1 MSREQRGPN
10 EKLGTVLALAGIS
23 NAGLARR
30 VNDLGAQRGLT
41 LRYDKTSVA
50 RWVSK
55 GMVPQGAAPHLI
67 AAAIGAKLGRPVP
80 LHEIGLADAD
90 PAPEVGLAFPRDVA
104 EAVRSATE
112 LYRLDLAGRR
122 AGSGGIWQSLAGSFS
137 VSAYATPASRW
148 LISPADPS
156 VERDAN
162 AARTAVLGPQGTTEG
177 ARTGAGAHGAPG
189 RAAGSSDVETTTESS
204 TTAPAASSTEP
215 SPTPD
220 TADGAAHGTPDA
232 GGYSRVPAGPA
243 ETPGSRRQS
252 GPPAAA
258 GARPAAGAQAADPP
272 GPGTPAPGSPRT
284 ASIPTQPGPQN
295 TSASGTAA
303 SASARAVRSD
313 RAAKAAPAP
322 SAPPRR
328 GGGGASTGTGT
339 GTLAPPVTSDIS
351 PLRVGHSDVAKLR
364 EAAQDARRW
373 DSKYGGGDWRS
384 SMVPECLRVDAAPL
398 LLGSYSDEVG
408 RALFGAAAELTR
420 LAGWMAFDTGQQEA
434 AQRYYIQAL
443 RLARAAADVPLGGY
457 VLASMSLQATY
468 RGFADEGVDLA
479 QAAVERNRG
488 LATARTMSFFRLVEA
503 RAHAKANDA
512 PAAGAALKAAEGWL
526 ERSRD
531 GDADP
536 SWLGFYSYDRFAA
549 DAAECH
555 LDLKAPRQVR
565 RFTEQALSR
574 PTEEFVRSHGLRLVV
589 SAVAE
594 LESGNLDAACA
605 AGTRAVEVAGR
616 ISSARTT
623 EYVRDLLH
631 RLEPYG
637 HEPRV
642 AELRERARP
651 LLVAP
656 A

>member
-1 MSREQRGPN
+1 MSRELREPN
-10 EKLGTVLALAGIS
+10 EKLGAVLALAGIS

-90 PAPEVGLAFPRDVA
+90 PAPEVGLAFPRDVGA
-104 EAVRSATE
+104 AVRSATD

-122 AGSGGIWQSLAGSFS
+122 GGGGIWQSLAGSFS
-137 VSAYATPASRW
+137 VAAYATPASRW
-148 LISPADPS
+148 LISPADGS
-156 VERDAN
+156 V
-162 AARTAVLGPQGTTEG
+162 ARE
-177 ARTGAGAHGAPG
+177 
-189 RAAGSSDVETTTESS
+189 
-204 TTAPAASSTEP
+204 
-215 SPTPD
+215 
-220 TADGAAHGTPDA
+220 
-232 GGYSRVPAGPA
+232 PAGPGPGRGPA
-243 ETPGSRRQS
+243 HVPAPRPLTDRPRTDRTATDRPATDRPTVDRPAHETAGQ
-252 GPPAAA
+252 GPPAPPRGLTAGPATGSAGGLTVTAAA
-258 GARPAAGAQAADPP
+258 GVGAATGPAAGP
-272 GPGTPAPGSPRT
+272 GPL
-284 ASIPTQPGPQN
+284 Q
-295 TSASGTAA
+295 
-303 SASARAVRSD
+303 
-313 RAAKAAPAP
+313 
-322 SAPPRR
+322 APPS
-328 GGGGASTGTGT
+328 GAAAGPSGSE
-339 GTLAPPVTSDIS
+339 APRDHGQ
-351 PLRVGHSDVAKLR
+351 RVGHNDVAKLR
-364 EAAQDARRW
+364 EAAEDARRW

-398 LLGSYSDEVG
+398 LLGCYTDEVG
-408 RALFGAAAELTR
+408 RALFGATAELTR

-468 RGFADEGVDLA
+468 RDFPDEGVDLA

-503 RAHAKANDA
+503 RAHAKAGD
-512 PAAGAALKAAEGWL
+512 PVAAGAALRASEGWL
-526 ERSRD
+526 ERARE
-531 GDADP
+531 GDPDP

-549 DAAECH
+549 DAAECYR
-555 LDLKAPRQVR
+555 DLKLPRQMR

-574 PTEEFVRSHGLRLVV
+574 PTEEYVRSHGLRLVV

-637 HEPRV
+637 DEPRV
-642 AELRERARP
+642 VELRERARP

>member
-90 PAPEVGLAFPRDVA
+90 PAPEVGLAFPRDVG
-104 EAVRSATE
+104 EAVKSATE

-122 AGSGGIWQSLAGSFS
+122 AGSGGIWQSLAGSFA

-148 LISPADPS
+148 LITPADSS
-156 VERDAN
+156 VERSLDAL
-162 AARTAVLGPQGTTEG
+162 TDD
-177 ARTGAGAHGAPG
+177 
-189 RAAGSSDVETTTESS
+189 S
-204 TTAPAASSTEP
+204 PA
-215 SPTPD
+215 
-220 TADGAAHGTPDA
+220 
-232 GGYSRVPAGPA
+232 
-243 ETPGSRRQS
+243 
-252 GPPAAA
+252 
-258 GARPAAGAQAADPP
+258 
-272 GPGTPAPGSPRT
+272 
-284 ASIPTQPGPQN
+284 
-295 TSASGTAA
+295 
-303 SASARAVRSD
+303 
-313 RAAKAAPAP
+313 
-322 SAPPRR
+322 
-328 GGGGASTGTGT
+328 
-339 GTLAPPVTSDIS
+339 
-351 PLRVGHSDVAKLR
+351 RVGHSDVAKLR
-364 EAAQDARRW
+364 EAAEDARRW

-398 LLGSYSDEVG
+398 LLASYSDEVG
-408 RALFGAAAELTR
+408 RALFGATAELTR

-479 QAAVERNRG
+479 QAALERNRG

-512 PAAGAALKAAEGWL
+512 AAAGGALKAAEGWL
-526 ERSRD
+526 ERSRE
-531 GDADP
+531 GDPDP

-549 DAAECH
+549 DAAECYR
-555 LDLKAPRQVR
+555 DLKAPRQVR

-637 HEPRV
+637 DEPRV
-642 AELRERARP
+642 VELRERARP
-651 LLVAP
+651 LLMAP

>member
-67 AAAIGAKLGRPVP
+67 AAAIGQKLGRPVP

-90 PAPEVGLAFPRDVA
+90 PAPEVGLAFPRDVG
-104 EAVRSATE
+104 EAVKAATD

-122 AGSGGIWQSLAGSFS
+122 AGGGGIWQSLAGSFA

-148 LISPADPS
+148 LITPADSS
-156 VERDAN
+156 VERS
-162 AARTAVLGPQGTTEG
+162 VPPEEGPEG
-177 ARTGAGAHGAPG
+177 H
-189 RAAGSSDVETTTESS
+189 
-204 TTAPAASSTEP
+204 
-215 SPTPD
+215 
-220 TADGAAHGTPDA
+220 DGPEGVGHA
-232 GGYSRVPAGPA
+232 
-243 ETPGSRRQS
+243 
-252 GPPAAA
+252 
-258 GARPAAGAQAADPP
+258 
-272 GPGTPAPGSPRT
+272 
-284 ASIPTQPGPQN
+284 
-295 TSASGTAA
+295 
-303 SASARAVRSD
+303 
-313 RAAKAAPAP
+313 
-322 SAPPRR
+322 
-328 GGGGASTGTGT
+328 
-339 GTLAPPVTSDIS
+339 
-351 PLRVGHSDVAKLR
+351 RVGHSDVAKLR
-364 EAAQDARRW
+364 EAAEDARRW

-408 RALFGAAAELTR
+408 RALFGATAELTR

-479 QAAVERNRG
+479 QAALERNRG

-503 RAHAKANDA
+503 RAHAKAGDA
-512 PAAGAALKAAEGWL
+512 VAAGAALKAAEGWL
-526 ERSRD
+526 ERSRE

-536 SWLGFYSYDRFAA
+536 TWLGFYSYDRFCA
-549 DAAECH
+549 DAAECYR
-555 LDLKAPRQVR
+555 DLKAPRQVR

-574 PTEEFVRSHGLRLVV
+574 PTEEYVRSHGLRLVV

-637 HEPRV
+637 DEPRV
-642 AELRERARP
+642 VELRERARP
-651 LLVAP
+651 LLMAP

>member
-1 MSREQRGPN
+1 MSRELREPN
-10 EKLGTVLALAGIS
+10 EKLGAVLALAGIS

-90 PAPEVGLAFPRDVA
+90 PAPEVGLAFPRDVGA
-104 EAVRSATE
+104 AVRSATD

-122 AGSGGIWQSLAGSFS
+122 GGGGIWQSLAGSFS
-137 VSAYATPASRW
+137 VAAYATPASRW
-148 LISPADPS
+148 LISPADSS
-156 VERDAN
+156 V
-162 AARTAVLGPQGTTEG
+162 AREP
-177 ARTGAGAHGAPG
+177 
-189 RAAGSSDVETTTESS
+189 AGSRAPHVTTGT
-204 TTAPAASSTEP
+204 
-215 SPTPD
+215 PTPD
-220 TADGAAHGTPDA
+220 APVTGGATTGGATTDHAAPGSAAPASPTADNATADDPTAGTSAAPDPAARHSMVQSPVSATPSAHDA
-232 GGYSRVPAGPA
+232 PAREATAAPGPRSSPDGRTTGPMTGLAGPMAGPA
-243 ETPGSRRQS
+243 S
-252 GPPAAA
+252 GPVTGPAT
-258 GARPAAGAQAADPP
+258 GPPSTVVPA
-272 GPGTPAPGSPRT
+272 
-284 ASIPTQPGPQN
+284 QPGPE
-295 TSASGTAA
+295 T
-303 SASARAVRSD
+303 
-313 RAAKAAPAP
+313 
-322 SAPPRR
+322 PRDH
-328 GGGGASTGTGT
+328 GQ
-339 GTLAPPVTSDIS
+339 
-351 PLRVGHSDVAKLR
+351 RVGHSDVSKLR
-364 EAAQDARRW
+364 EAAEDARRW

-398 LLGSYSDEVG
+398 LLGSYTDEVG
-408 RALFGAAAELTR
+408 RALFGATAELTR

-468 RGFADEGVDLA
+468 RDFPDEGVDLA

-503 RAHAKANDA
+503 RAHAKAGDST
-512 PAAGAALKAAEGWL
+512 AAGAALRAAEGWL
-526 ERSRD
+526 ERSRE
-531 GDADP
+531 GDPDP
-536 SWLGFYSYDRFAA
+536 TWLGFYSYDRFAA
-549 DAAECH
+549 DAAECYR
-555 LDLKAPRQVR
+555 DLKLPRQVR

-574 PTEEFVRSHGLRLVV
+574 PTEEYVRSHGLRLVV

-637 HEPRV
+637 DEPRV

>member
-67 AAAIGAKLGRPVP
+67 AAAIGQKLGRPVP

-90 PAPEVGLAFPRDVA
+90 PAPEVGLAFPRDVGA
-104 EAVRSATE
+104 AVKSATE

-122 AGSGGIWQSLAGSFS
+122 AGSGGIWQSLAGSFA

-148 LISPADPS
+148 LITPADSS
-156 VERDAN
+156 VARDVILDEP
-162 AARTAVLGPQGTTEG
+162 RELGGHSE
-177 ARTGAGAHGAPG
+177 
-189 RAAGSSDVETTTESS
+189 D
-204 TTAPAASSTEP
+204 
-215 SPTPD
+215 
-220 TADGAAHGTPDA
+220 
-232 GGYSRVPAGPA
+232 
-243 ETPGSRRQS
+243 S
-252 GPPAAA
+252 G
-258 GARPAAGAQAADPP
+258 
-272 GPGTPAPGSPRT
+272 
-284 ASIPTQPGPQN
+284 QPM
-295 TSASGTAA
+295 
-303 SASARAVRSD
+303 
-313 RAAKAAPAP
+313 K
-322 SAPPRR
+322 
-328 GGGGASTGTGT
+328 
-339 GTLAPPVTSDIS
+339 
-351 PLRVGHSDVAKLR
+351 VGHSDVVKLR
-364 EAAQDARRW
+364 EAAEDARRW

-384 SMVPECLRVDAAPL
+384 SMVPECLRVEAAPL

-408 RALFGAAAELTR
+408 RSLFGASAELTR

-468 RGFADEGVDLA
+468 RGFGDEGVDLA
-479 QAAVERNRG
+479 QAALERNRG

-503 RAHAKANDA
+503 RAHARANDA
-512 PAAGAALKAAEGWL
+512 QAAGAALRAAEGWL
-526 ERSRD
+526 ERARD
-531 GDADP
+531 GDNDP
-536 SWLGFYSYDRFAA
+536 SWLGFYGYDRFAA
-549 DAAECH
+549 DAAECYR
-555 LDLKAPRQVR
+555 DLKAPRQVR
-565 RFTEQALSR
+565 RFTEQALKR

-594 LESGNLDAACA
+594 LESGNLDAACEQ
-605 AGTRAVEVAGR
+605 GTRALEVAGR

-623 EYVRDLLH
+623 EYVKDLLH

-637 HEPRV
+637 DEPRV
-642 AELRERARP
+642 VELRERARP

>member
-67 AAAIGAKLGRPVP
+67 AAAIGQKLGRPVP

-90 PAPEVGLAFPRDVA
+90 PAPEVGLAFPRDVG
-104 EAVRSATE
+104 EAVRSATD

-122 AGSGGIWQSLAGSFS
+122 AGGGGIWQSLAGSFA

-148 LISPADPS
+148 LITPADPS
-156 VERDAN
+156 VEREAP
-162 AARTAVLGPQGTTEG
+162 RPP
-177 ARTGAGAHGAPG
+177 GAGI
-189 RAAGSSDVETTTESS
+189 T
-204 TTAPAASSTEP
+204 
-215 SPTPD
+215 
-220 TADGAAHGTPDA
+220 
-232 GGYSRVPAGPA
+232 GGG
-243 ETPGSRRQS
+243 
-252 GPPAAA
+252 
-258 GARPAAGAQAADPP
+258 
-272 GPGTPAPGSPRT
+272 
-284 ASIPTQPGPQN
+284 
-295 TSASGTAA
+295 
-303 SASARAVRSD
+303 
-313 RAAKAAPAP
+313 
-322 SAPPRR
+322 
-328 GGGGASTGTGT
+328 GGGGATGGAAT
-339 GTLAPPVTSDIS
+339 ASAAVEHV
-351 PLRVGHSDVAKLR
+351 RVGHSDVAKLR
-364 EAAQDARRW
+364 EAAEDARRW

-398 LLGSYSDEVG
+398 LLASYSDEVG
-408 RALFGAAAELTR
+408 RALFGATAELTR

-479 QAAVERNRG
+479 QAALERNRG

-503 RAHAKANDA
+503 RAHAKAGDGV
-512 PAAGAALKAAEGWL
+512 AAAAALKSAEGWL
-526 ERSRD
+526 ERSREGD
-531 GDADP
+531 GDP
-536 SWLGFYSYDRFAA
+536 TWLGFYSYDRFCA
-549 DAAECH
+549 DAAECYS
-555 LDLKAPRQVR
+555 DLKAPREVR

-637 HEPRV
+637 DEPRV
-642 AELRERARP
+642 MELRERARP

>member
-67 AAAIGAKLGRPVP
+67 AAAIGQKLGRPVP

-90 PAPEVGLAFPRDVA
+90 PAPEVGLAFPRDVGQ
-104 EAVRSATE
+104 AVRSATE

-122 AGSGGIWQSLAGSFS
+122 AGSGGIWQSLAGSFA

-148 LISPADPS
+148 LITPADSS
-156 VERDAN
+156 VAREAN
-162 AARTAVLGPQGTTEG
+162 AAEAS
-177 ARTGAGAHGAPG
+177 GAPL
-189 RAAGSSDVETTTESS
+189 
-204 TTAPAASSTEP
+204 
-215 SPTPD
+215 
-220 TADGAAHGTPDA
+220 
-232 GGYSRVPAGPA
+232 
-243 ETPGSRRQS
+243 
-252 GPPAAA
+252 
-258 GARPAAGAQAADPP
+258 
-272 GPGTPAPGSPRT
+272 
-284 ASIPTQPGPQN
+284 
-295 TSASGTAA
+295 
-303 SASARAVRSD
+303 
-313 RAAKAAPAP
+313 K
-322 SAPPRR
+322 
-328 GGGGASTGTGT
+328 
-339 GTLAPPVTSDIS
+339 
-351 PLRVGHSDVAKLR
+351 VGHSDVQKLR
-364 EAAQDARRW
+364 EAAEDARRW

-384 SMVPECLRVDAAPL
+384 SMVPECLRVEAAPL
-398 LLGSYSDEVG
+398 LLGAYSDEVG
-408 RALFGAAAELTR
+408 RALFGASAELTR

-468 RGFADEGVDLA
+468 RGFGDEGVDLA

-503 RAHAKANDA
+503 RAHARAGDA
-512 PAAGAALKAAEGWL
+512 QAAGAALKAAEGWL
-526 ERSRD
+526 ERARE
-531 GDADP
+531 GDNDP
-536 SWLGFYSYDRFAA
+536 SWLGFYGYDRFAA
-549 DAAECH
+549 DAAECYR
-555 LDLKAPRQVR
+555 DLKAPRQVR
-565 RFTEQALSR
+565 RFTEQALSK

-594 LESGNLDAACA
+594 LESGNLDAACEQ
-605 AGTRAVEVAGR
+605 GVRAVEVAGR

-623 EYVRDLLH
+623 EYVKDLLH

-637 HEPRV
+637 DEPRV
-642 AELRERARP
+642 VELRERARP
-651 LLVAP
+651 LLMAP

>member
-1 MSREQRGPN
+1 MSREPRGPN
-10 EKLGTVLALAGIS
+10 EKLGTVLVLAGIS

-67 AAAIGAKLGRPVP
+67 AAAIAGKLGRPVP

-90 PAPEVGLAFPRDVA
+90 PAPEVGLAFPRDVGQ
-104 EAVRSATE
+104 AVRSATE

-122 AGSGGIWQSLAGSFS
+122 GGGGIWQSLAGSFS

-148 LISPADPS
+148 LITPADSS
-156 VERDAN
+156 VAREAHQ
-162 AARTAVLGPQGTTEG
+162 AAKE
-177 ARTGAGAHGAPG
+177 
-189 RAAGSSDVETTTESS
+189 
-204 TTAPAASSTEP
+204 
-215 SPTPD
+215 
-220 TADGAAHGTPDA
+220 
-232 GGYSRVPAGPA
+232 A
-243 ETPGSRRQS
+243 ES
-252 GPPAAA
+252 GPC
-258 GARPAAGAQAADPP
+258 GDCGL
-272 GPGTPAPGSPRT
+272 
-284 ASIPTQPGPQN
+284 PQ
-295 TSASGTAA
+295 
-303 SASARAVRSD
+303 
-313 RAAKAAPAP
+313 
-322 SAPPRR
+322 
-328 GGGGASTGTGT
+328 
-339 GTLAPPVTSDIS
+339 
-351 PLRVGHSDVAKLR
+351 RVGHSDVSKLR
-364 EAAQDARRW
+364 EAAEDARRW

-398 LLGSYSDEVG
+398 LLGSYSDDVG
-408 RALFGAAAELTR
+408 RALFGATAELTR

-479 QAAVERNRG
+479 QAALERNRG

-503 RAHAKANDA
+503 RAQAKAGDA
-512 PAAGAALKAAEGWL
+512 PACGAALKAAEGWL
-526 ERSRD
+526 ERARA
-531 GDADP
+531 GDPDP
-536 SWLGFYSYDRFAA
+536 SWLDFYSQERFAA
-549 DAAECH
+549 DAAECYR
-555 LDLKAPRQVR
+555 DLRMPRQVQ
-565 RFTEQALSR
+565 RFTEQALAR

-637 HEPRV
+637 DEPRV
-642 AELRERARP
+642 VELRERARP
-651 LLVAP
+651 LLVSLG
-656 A
+656 

>member
-1 MSREQRGPN
+1 MSRELREPN
-10 EKLGTVLALAGIS
+10 EKLGAVLALAGIS

-90 PAPEVGLAFPRDVA
+90 PAPEVGLAFPRDVGA
-104 EAVRSATE
+104 AVRSATD

-122 AGSGGIWQSLAGSFS
+122 GGGGIWQSLAGSFS

-148 LISPADPS
+148 LISPADGS
-156 VERDAN
+156 V
-162 AARTAVLGPQGTTEG
+162 AREPGQGQG
-177 ARTGAGAHGAPG
+177 QGQQPHGQPKGQPPHGQPNGLSQRRGAPSH
-189 RAAGSSDVETTTESS
+189 A
-204 TTAPAASSTEP
+204 TAPSREP
-215 SPTPD
+215 VP
-220 TADGAAHGTPDA
+220 GAAPPEGLPA
-232 GGYSRVPAGPA
+232 PPGALVGGVPAQP
-243 ETPGSRRQS
+243 S
-252 GPPAAA
+252 GE
-258 GARPAAGAQAADPP
+258 
-272 GPGTPAPGSPRT
+272 TPAPPAPET
-284 ASIPTQPGPQN
+284 GPQ
-295 TSASGTAA
+295 
-303 SASARAVRSD
+303 
-313 RAAKAAPAP
+313 
-322 SAPPRR
+322 
-328 GGGGASTGTGT
+328 
-339 GTLAPPVTSDIS
+339 
-351 PLRVGHSDVAKLR
+351 RVGHSDVAKLR
-364 EAAQDARRW
+364 EAAEDARRW

-398 LLGSYSDEVG
+398 LLGSYTDEVG
-408 RALFGAAAELTR
+408 RALFGATAELTR

-468 RGFADEGVDLA
+468 RDFPDEGVDLA

-503 RAHAKANDA
+503 RAHAKAGDSA
-512 PAAGAALKAAEGWL
+512 AAGSALRAAEGWL
-526 ERSRD
+526 ERAREGD
-531 GDADP
+531 GDP
-536 SWLGFYSYDRFAA
+536 TWLGFYSYDRFAA
-549 DAAECH
+549 DAAECYR
-555 LDLKAPRQVR
+555 DLKLPRQVR

-574 PTEEFVRSHGLRLVV
+574 PTEEYVRSHGLRLVV

-616 ISSARTT
+616 ISSARTN

-637 HEPRV
+637 DEPRV

-651 LLVAP
+651 LLVTP

>member
-1 MSREQRGPN
+1 MSRELREPN
-10 EKLGTVLALAGIS
+10 EKLGAVLALAGIS

-90 PAPEVGLAFPRDVA
+90 PAPEVGLSFPRDVGA
-104 EAVRSATE
+104 AVRSATD

-122 AGSGGIWQSLAGSFS
+122 GGGGIWQSLAGSFS
-137 VSAYATPASRW
+137 VAAYATPASRW
-148 LISPADPS
+148 LISPADSSVAREAQGPVPAATPS
-156 VERDAN
+156 AHDA
-162 AARTAVLGPQGTTEG
+162 ATHETPASAPADEATAPG
-177 ARTGAGAHGAPG
+177 ARPSPEGRTTGPATGPMAG
-189 RAAGSSDVETTTESS
+189 RASGPPS
-204 TTAPAASSTEP
+204 TV
-215 SPTPD
+215 
-220 TADGAAHGTPDA
+220 
-232 GGYSRVPAGPA
+232 VPAQPGA
-243 ETPGSRRQS
+243 ETP
-252 GPPAAA
+252 
-258 GARPAAGAQAADPP
+258 
-272 GPGTPAPGSPRT
+272 
-284 ASIPTQPGPQN
+284 
-295 TSASGTAA
+295 
-303 SASARAVRSD
+303 
-313 RAAKAAPAP
+313 
-322 SAPPRR
+322 R
-328 GGGGASTGTGT
+328 GHGQ
-339 GTLAPPVTSDIS
+339 
-351 PLRVGHSDVAKLR
+351 RVGHSDVTKLR
-364 EAAQDARRW
+364 EAAEDARRW

-398 LLGSYSDEVG
+398 LLGSYTDEVG
-408 RALFGAAAELTR
+408 RALFGATAELTR

-468 RGFADEGVDLA
+468 RDFPDEGVDLA

-503 RAHAKANDA
+503 RAHAKAGD
-512 PAAGAALKAAEGWL
+512 PVAAGAALKAAEGWL
-526 ERSRD
+526 ERSRE
-531 GDADP
+531 GDPDP
-536 SWLGFYSYDRFAA
+536 TWLGFYSYDRFAA
-549 DAAECH
+549 DAAECYR
-555 LDLKAPRQVR
+555 DLKLPRQVR

-574 PTEEFVRSHGLRLVV
+574 PTEEYVRSHGLRLVV

-637 HEPRV
+637 DEPRV

>member
-67 AAAIGAKLGRPVP
+67 AAAIGQKLGRPVP

-90 PAPEVGLAFPRDVA
+90 PAPEVGLAFPRDVG
-104 EAVRSATE
+104 EAVRSATD

-122 AGSGGIWQSLAGSFS
+122 AGGGGIWQSLAGSFA

-148 LISPADPS
+148 LITPADPS
-156 VERDAN
+156 VEREAP
-162 AARTAVLGPQGTTEG
+162 RLGHGPG
-177 ARTGAGAHGAPG
+177 AGSGPGAGAG
-189 RAAGSSDVETTTESS
+189 AGSGS
-204 TTAPAASSTEP
+204 
-215 SPTPD
+215 
-220 TADGAAHGTPDA
+220 
-232 GGYSRVPAGPA
+232 GG
-243 ETPGSRRQS
+243 EDPGS
-252 GPPAAA
+252 GAAA
-258 GARPAAGAQAADPP
+258 GAEH
-272 GPGTPAPGSPRT
+272 
-284 ASIPTQPGPQN
+284 
-295 TSASGTAA
+295 
-303 SASARAVRSD
+303 V
-313 RAAKAAPAP
+313 
-322 SAPPRR
+322 
-328 GGGGASTGTGT
+328 
-339 GTLAPPVTSDIS
+339 
-351 PLRVGHSDVAKLR
+351 RVGHSDVAKLR
-364 EAAQDARRW
+364 EAAEDARRW

-408 RALFGAAAELTR
+408 RALFGATAELTR
-420 LAGWMAFDTGQQEA
+420 LAGWMAFDIGQQEA

-479 QAAVERNRG
+479 QAALERNRG

-503 RAHAKANDA
+503 RAHAKAGDG
-512 PAAGAALKAAEGWL
+512 PAAAAALKAAEGWL
-526 ERSRD
+526 ERSRA

-536 SWLGFYSYDRFAA
+536 TWLGFYSYDRFCA
-549 DAAECH
+549 DAAECYR
-555 LDLKAPRQVR
+555 DLRMPREVR

-637 HEPRV
+637 DEPRV
-642 AELRERARP
+642 VELRERARP

-656 A
+656 V

>member
-90 PAPEVGLAFPRDVA
+90 PAPEVGLAFPRDVG

-122 AGSGGIWQSLAGSFS
+122 AGGGGIWQSLAGSFS

-148 LISPADPS
+148 LISPADAS
-156 VERDAN
+156 VARDSS
-162 AARTAVLGPQGTTEG
+162 AAEAEILGTQSVPTAHGTQSAPG
-177 ARTGAGAHGAPG
+177 AQRGASAGAASGVPSPEVAPGAPG
-189 RAAGSSDVETTTESS
+189 
-204 TTAPAASSTEP
+204 APALP
-215 SPTPD
+215 
-220 TADGAAHGTPDA
+220 
-232 GGYSRVPAGPA
+232 V
-243 ETPGSRRQS
+243 
-252 GPPAAA
+252 
-258 GARPAAGAQAADPP
+258 
-272 GPGTPAPGSPRT
+272 
-284 ASIPTQPGPQN
+284 QPGPDSVN
-295 TSASGTAA
+295 
-303 SASARAVRSD
+303 
-313 RAAKAAPAP
+313 
-322 SAPPRR
+322 
-328 GGGGASTGTGT
+328 
-339 GTLAPPVTSDIS
+339 DIS
-351 PLRVGHSDVAKLR
+351 PLRVGHSDVTKLR

-503 RAHAKANDA
+503 RAHAKASDA
-512 PAAGAALKAAEGWL
+512 PAAGAALKAAESWL

-549 DAAECH
+549 DAAECYR
-555 LDLKAPRQVR
+555 DLKAPRQVR

-637 HEPRV
+637 DEPRV

>member
-10 EKLGTVLALAGIS
+10 EKLGAVLALAGIS

-67 AAAIGAKLGRPVP
+67 AAAIGQKLGRPVP

-90 PAPEVGLAFPRDVA
+90 PAPEVGLAFPRDVGQ
-104 EAVRSATE
+104 AVRAATE

-122 AGSGGIWQSLAGSFS
+122 AGTGGIWQSLAGSFA

-148 LISPADPS
+148 LITPADSS
-156 VERDAN
+156 V
-162 AARTAVLGPQGTTEG
+162 ARE
-177 ARTGAGAHGAPG
+177 
-189 RAAGSSDVETTTESS
+189 AGS
-204 TTAPAASSTEP
+204 
-215 SPTPD
+215 
-220 TADGAAHGTPDA
+220 
-232 GGYSRVPAGPA
+232 A
-243 ETPGSRRQS
+243 EGS
-252 GPPAAA
+252 
-258 GARPAAGAQAADPP
+258 
-272 GPGTPAPGSPRT
+272 GSPL
-284 ASIPTQPGPQN
+284 
-295 TSASGTAA
+295 
-303 SASARAVRSD
+303 
-313 RAAKAAPAP
+313 K
-322 SAPPRR
+322 
-328 GGGGASTGTGT
+328 
-339 GTLAPPVTSDIS
+339 
-351 PLRVGHSDVAKLR
+351 VGHSDVQKLR
-364 EAAQDARRW
+364 EAAEDARRW

-384 SMVPECLRVDAAPL
+384 SMVPECLRVEAAPL
-398 LLGSYSDEVG
+398 LLGAYSDEVG
-408 RALFGAAAELTR
+408 RALFGASAELTR

-457 VLASMSLQATY
+457 VLATMSLQATY
-468 RGFADEGVDLA
+468 RGFGDEGVDLA
-479 QAAVERNRG
+479 QAALERNRG

-503 RAHAKANDA
+503 RAHARAGDA
-512 PAAGAALKAAEGWL
+512 VAAGAALKAAEGWL
-526 ERSRD
+526 ERARD
-531 GDADP
+531 GDNDP
-536 SWLGFYSYDRFAA
+536 TWLGFYGYDRFAA
-549 DAAECH
+549 DAAECYR
-555 LDLKAPRQVR
+555 DLKAPRQVR

-594 LESGNLDAACA
+594 LESGNLDAACEQ
-605 AGTRAVEVAGR
+605 GVRAVEVAGR

-623 EYVRDLLH
+623 EYVKDLLH

-637 HEPRV
+637 DEPQV
-642 AELRERARP
+642 IELRERARP
-651 LLVAP
+651 LLMTP

>member
-90 PAPEVGLAFPRDVA
+90 PAPEVGLAFPRDVS
-104 EAVRSATE
+104 EAVRSATD

-122 AGSGGIWQSLAGSFS
+122 AGSGGIWQSLAGSFA

-148 LISPADPS
+148 LITPADSS
-156 VERDAN
+156 V
-162 AARTAVLGPQGTTEG
+162 ARSAE
-177 ARTGAGAHGAPG
+177 PG
-189 RAAGSSDVETTTESS
+189 DL
-204 TTAPAASSTEP
+204 
-215 SPTPD
+215 
-220 TADGAAHGTPDA
+220 
-232 GGYSRVPAGPA
+232 
-243 ETPGSRRQS
+243 
-252 GPPAAA
+252 PPL
-258 GARPAAGAQAADPP
+258 
-272 GPGTPAPGSPRT
+272 
-284 ASIPTQPGPQN
+284 
-295 TSASGTAA
+295 
-303 SASARAVRSD
+303 
-313 RAAKAAPAP
+313 K
-322 SAPPRR
+322 
-328 GGGGASTGTGT
+328 
-339 GTLAPPVTSDIS
+339 
-351 PLRVGHSDVAKLR
+351 VGHSDVAKLR
-364 EAAQDARRW
+364 EAAEDARRW

-408 RALFGAAAELTR
+408 RGLFGATAELTR

-503 RAHAKANDA
+503 RAHAKAGDGH
-512 PAAGAALKAAEGWL
+512 PAEAALKAAESWL
-526 ERSRD
+526 ERSRE
-531 GDADP
+531 GDCDP

-549 DAAECH
+549 DAAECYR
-555 LDLKAPRQVR
+555 DLKAPRQVR

-637 HEPRV
+637 DEPRV

>member
-1 MSREQRGPN
+1 MTREPRGPN

-67 AAAIGAKLGRPVP
+67 AAAIGSKLGRPVP

-90 PAPEVGLAFPRDVA
+90 PAPEVGLAFPRDIGQ
-104 EAVRSATE
+104 AVRSATE

-122 AGSGGIWQSLAGSFS
+122 GGGGIWQSLAGSFA

-148 LISPADPS
+148 LITPADPS
-156 VERDAN
+156 VAREPKDAEGS
-162 AARTAVLGPQGTTEG
+162 VGLDGLPQ
-177 ARTGAGAHGAPG
+177 
-189 RAAGSSDVETTTESS
+189 
-204 TTAPAASSTEP
+204 
-215 SPTPD
+215 
-220 TADGAAHGTPDA
+220 
-232 GGYSRVPAGPA
+232 
-243 ETPGSRRQS
+243 
-252 GPPAAA
+252 
-258 GARPAAGAQAADPP
+258 
-272 GPGTPAPGSPRT
+272 
-284 ASIPTQPGPQN
+284 
-295 TSASGTAA
+295 
-303 SASARAVRSD
+303 
-313 RAAKAAPAP
+313 
-322 SAPPRR
+322 
-328 GGGGASTGTGT
+328 
-339 GTLAPPVTSDIS
+339 
-351 PLRVGHSDVAKLR
+351 RVGHSDVTKLR
-364 EAAQDARRW
+364 EAAVDARRW

-408 RALFGAAAELTR
+408 RSLFGATAELTR

-503 RAHAKANDA
+503 RAQAKAGDG
-512 PAAGAALKAAEGWL
+512 PACGAALKSAEGWL
-526 ERSRD
+526 ERSRS
-531 GDADP
+531 GDPDP
-536 SWLGFYSYDRFAA
+536 SWLDFYSHERFAA
-549 DAAECH
+549 DAAECYR
-555 LDLKAPRQVR
+555 DLRLPRQVR
-565 RFTEQALSR
+565 RFTEQALAR

-605 AGTRAVEVAGR
+605 AGARAVEVANR

-623 EYVRDLLH
+623 EYVRDLMH
-631 RLEPYG
+631 RLEAYRD
-637 HEPRV
+637 EPRV

-651 LLVAP
+651 LLMAP

>member
-1 MSREQRGPN
+1 MSRELRGPN

-90 PAPEVGLAFPRDVA
+90 PAPEVGLAFPRDVG

-122 AGSGGIWQSLAGSFS
+122 AGGGIWQSLAGSFS

-148 LISPADPS
+148 LITPADSS
-156 VERDAN
+156 VARN
-162 AARTAVLGPQGTTEG
+162 AAVAEAARGTQ
-177 ARTGAGAHGAPG
+177 
-189 RAAGSSDVETTTESS
+189 S
-204 TTAPAASSTEP
+204 
-215 SPTPD
+215 
-220 TADGAAHGTPDA
+220 AD
-232 GGYSRVPAGPA
+232 PAG
-243 ETPGSRRQS
+243 ES
-252 GPPAAA
+252 
-258 GARPAAGAQAADPP
+258 
-272 GPGTPAPGSPRT
+272 
-284 ASIPTQPGPQN
+284 
-295 TSASGTAA
+295 
-303 SASARAVRSD
+303 
-313 RAAKAAPAP
+313 
-322 SAPPRR
+322 
-328 GGGGASTGTGT
+328 
-339 GTLAPPVTSDIS
+339 S

-364 EAAQDARRW
+364 EAASDARRW

-398 LLGSYSDEVG
+398 LLGAYSDEVG
-408 RALFGAAAELTR
+408 RGLFGATAELTR

-479 QAAVERNRG
+479 QAALERNRG

-503 RAHAKANDA
+503 RAHAKAGDA
-512 PAAGAALKAAEGWL
+512 VAAGAALKAAEGWL
-526 ERSRD
+526 ERSRE

-549 DAAECH
+549 DAAECYR
-555 LDLKAPRQVR
+555 DLKAPRQVR
-565 RFTEQALSR
+565 RFTEQALSK

-642 AELRERARP
+642 VELRERARP

>member
-1 MSREQRGPN
+1 MSRELREPN
-10 EKLGTVLALAGIS
+10 EKLGAVLALAGIS

-90 PAPEVGLAFPRDVA
+90 PAPEVGLAFPRDVGA
-104 EAVRSATE
+104 AVRSATD

-122 AGSGGIWQSLAGSFS
+122 GGGGIWQSLAGSFS

-148 LISPADPS
+148 LISPADGSVAREPGQTQGQVSVPVPARAQTEAQAQAQDRRGAPS
-156 VERDAN
+156 HATA
-162 AARTAVLGPQGTTEG
+162 AAREPVPGAAPPEG
-177 ARTGAGAHGAPG
+177 LPAPPGALVGGVPAQPPGETPAAPAPG
-189 RAAGSSDVETTTESS
+189 ASAPSSPE
-204 TTAPAASSTEP
+204 PAASL
-215 SPTPD
+215 
-220 TADGAAHGTPDA
+220 
-232 GGYSRVPAGPA
+232 
-243 ETPGSRRQS
+243 
-252 GPPAAA
+252 
-258 GARPAAGAQAADPP
+258 
-272 GPGTPAPGSPRT
+272 
-284 ASIPTQPGPQN
+284 
-295 TSASGTAA
+295 
-303 SASARAVRSD
+303 
-313 RAAKAAPAP
+313 PAP
-322 SAPPRR
+322 SAP
-328 GGGGASTGTGT
+328 A
-339 GTLAPPVTSDIS
+339 APSAAEAG

-364 EAAQDARRW
+364 EAAEDARRW

-398 LLGSYSDEVG
+398 LLGSYTDEVG
-408 RALFGAAAELTR
+408 RALFGATAELTR

-468 RGFADEGVDLA
+468 RDFPDEGVDLA

-503 RAHAKANDA
+503 RAHAKAGDSA
-512 PAAGAALKAAEGWL
+512 AAGAALRAAEGWL
-526 ERSRD
+526 ERAREGD
-531 GDADP
+531 GDP
-536 SWLGFYSYDRFAA
+536 TWLGFYSYDRFAA
-549 DAAECH
+549 DAAECYR
-555 LDLKAPRQVR
+555 DLKLPRQVR

-574 PTEEFVRSHGLRLVV
+574 PTEEYVRSHGLRLVV

-616 ISSARTT
+616 ISSARTN

-637 HEPRV
+637 NEPRV

-651 LLVAP
+651 LLVTP

>member
-1 MSREQRGPN
+1 MSRELREPN
-10 EKLGTVLALAGIS
+10 EKLGAVLALAGIS

-90 PAPEVGLAFPRDVA
+90 PAPEVGLAFPRDVGA
-104 EAVRSATE
+104 AVRSATD

-122 AGSGGIWQSLAGSFS
+122 GGGGIWQSLAGSFS
-137 VSAYATPASRW
+137 VAAYATPASRW
-148 LISPADPS
+148 LISPADSS
-156 VERDAN
+156 V
-162 AARTAVLGPQGTTEG
+162 ARE
-177 ARTGAGAHGAPG
+177 
-189 RAAGSSDVETTTESS
+189 AAGSRTPHLTPGAPTTGSRPPDATATGSTTTGPAATDTP
-204 TTAPAASSTEP
+204 TTADARVDATAHDPTAGSSAALDPAARHSMIQSPVAATPSAHDGPAREATAPGLRP
-215 SPTPD
+215 SP
-220 TADGAAHGTPDA
+220 DGRTTGPMTGLA
-232 GGYSRVPAGPA
+232 GPMTGPATGPPSTVVPA
-243 ETPGSRRQS
+243 
-252 GPPAAA
+252 
-258 GARPAAGAQAADPP
+258 
-272 GPGTPAPGSPRT
+272 
-284 ASIPTQPGPQN
+284 QPGPE
-295 TSASGTAA
+295 T
-303 SASARAVRSD
+303 
-313 RAAKAAPAP
+313 
-322 SAPPRR
+322 PRDH
-328 GGGGASTGTGT
+328 GQ
-339 GTLAPPVTSDIS
+339 
-351 PLRVGHSDVAKLR
+351 RVGHSDVSKLR
-364 EAAQDARRW
+364 EAAEDARRW

-398 LLGSYSDEVG
+398 LLGSYTDEVG
-408 RALFGAAAELTR
+408 RALFGATAELTR

-468 RGFADEGVDLA
+468 RDFPDEGVDLA

-503 RAHAKANDA
+503 RAHAKAGDST
-512 PAAGAALKAAEGWL
+512 AAGAALRAAEGWL
-526 ERSRD
+526 ERSRE
-531 GDADP
+531 GDPDP
-536 SWLGFYSYDRFAA
+536 TWLGFYSYDRFAA
-549 DAAECH
+549 DAAECYR
-555 LDLKAPRQVR
+555 DLKLPRQVR

-574 PTEEFVRSHGLRLVV
+574 PTEEYVRSHGLRLVV

-637 HEPRV
+637 DEPRV

-651 LLVAP
+651 LLVAQ

>member
-1 MSREQRGPN
+1 MSRELREPN
-10 EKLGTVLALAGIS
+10 EKLGAVLALAGIS

-90 PAPEVGLAFPRDVA
+90 PAPEVGLAFPRDVG
-104 EAVRSATE
+104 EAVRSATD

-122 AGSGGIWQSLAGSFS
+122 GGGGIWQSLAGSFA

-148 LISPADPS
+148 LISPADGS
-156 VERDAN
+156 VAREPAPPRETVASREPVAN
-162 AARTAVLGPQGTTEG
+162 
-177 ARTGAGAHGAPG
+177 
-189 RAAGSSDVETTTESS
+189 
-204 TTAPAASSTEP
+204 TAPAP
-215 SPTPD
+215 
-220 TADGAAHGTPDA
+220 
-232 GGYSRVPAGPA
+232 
-243 ETPGSRRQS
+243 
-252 GPPAAA
+252 
-258 GARPAAGAQAADPP
+258 
-272 GPGTPAPGSPRT
+272 
-284 ASIPTQPGPQN
+284 
-295 TSASGTAA
+295 
-303 SASARAVRSD
+303 
-313 RAAKAAPAP
+313 AAPAP
-322 SAPPRR
+322 AQGPTASPMPSSPMSSSSSSTGLPAQSSGETPHAPP
-328 GGGGASTGTGT
+328 
-339 GTLAPPVTSDIS
+339 APVPAAAMGLSD
-351 PLRVGHSDVAKLR
+351 PAPQRVGHSDVTKLR
-364 EAAQDARRW
+364 EAAEDARRW

-398 LLGSYSDEVG
+398 LLGSYSDDVG
-408 RALFGAAAELTR
+408 RALFGATAELTR

-468 RGFADEGVDLA
+468 RDFPDEGVDLA

-503 RAHAKANDA
+503 RAHAKAGDSA
-512 PAAGAALKAAEGWL
+512 AAGAALRAAEGWL
-526 ERSRD
+526 ERARE
-531 GDADP
+531 GDPDP
-536 SWLGFYSYDRFAA
+536 TWLGFYSYDRFAA
-549 DAAECH
+549 DAAECYR
-555 LDLKAPRQVR
+555 DLKLPRQVR

-574 PTEEFVRSHGLRLVV
+574 PTEEYVRSHGLRLVV

-637 HEPRV
+637 DEPRV

>member
-50 RWVSK
+50 RWVAK

-90 PAPEVGLAFPRDVA
+90 PAPEVGLAFPRDVG
-104 EAVRSATE
+104 EAVRSATD
-112 LYRLDLAGRR
+112 LYRLDPAGRR
-122 AGSGGIWQSLAGSFS
+122 GGGIWQSLAGSFA

-148 LISPADPS
+148 LITPADPS
-156 VERDAN
+156 VARDPT
-162 AARTAVLGPQGTTEG
+162 AAEAAILGTP
-177 ARTGAGAHGAPG
+177 GAPG
-189 RAAGSSDVETTTESS
+189 
-204 TTAPAASSTEP
+204 
-215 SPTPD
+215 
-220 TADGAAHGTPDA
+220 
-232 GGYSRVPAGPA
+232 
-243 ETPGSRRQS
+243 
-252 GPPAAA
+252 
-258 GARPAAGAQAADPP
+258 
-272 GPGTPAPGSPRT
+272 APGGVPV
-284 ASIPTQPGPQN
+284 QPGPD
-295 TSASGTAA
+295 TSSGV
-303 SASARAVRSD
+303 S
-313 RAAKAAPAP
+313 
-322 SAPPRR
+322 
-328 GGGGASTGTGT
+328 
-339 GTLAPPVTSDIS
+339 L
-351 PLRVGHSDVAKLR
+351 LRVGHSDVAKLR

-408 RALFGAAAELTR
+408 RALFGASAELTR

-503 RAHAKANDA
+503 RAHAKAGDA
-512 PAAGAALKAAEGWL
+512 AAAGAALRAAESWL
-526 ERSRD
+526 ERSRA

-549 DAAECH
+549 DAAECYR
-555 LDLKAPRQVR
+555 DLKAPRQVR

-637 HEPRV
+637 DEPRV

>member
-1 MSREQRGPN
+1 MSRELREPN
-10 EKLGTVLALAGIS
+10 EKLGAVLALAGIS

-90 PAPEVGLAFPRDVA
+90 PAPEVGLAFPRDVGA
-104 EAVRSATE
+104 AVRSATD

-122 AGSGGIWQSLAGSFS
+122 GGGGIWQSLAGSFS

-148 LISPADPS
+148 LISPADSS
-156 VERDAN
+156 VAREPGPASSPGSPPGPASPPGPHSDPGPPAGRTGTGSAGGGG
-162 AARTAVLGPQGTTEG
+162 RTAAPARPASAAAIRRTPETPAQGVVPARPG
-177 ARTGAGAHGAPG
+177 A
-189 RAAGSSDVETTTESS
+189 E
-204 TTAPAASSTEP
+204 TAPAA
-215 SPTPD
+215 
-220 TADGAAHGTPDA
+220 
-232 GGYSRVPAGPA
+232 
-243 ETPGSRRQS
+243 
-252 GPPAAA
+252 
-258 GARPAAGAQAADPP
+258 PAAGA
-272 GPGTPAPGSPRT
+272 
-284 ASIPTQPGPQN
+284 
-295 TSASGTAA
+295 
-303 SASARAVRSD
+303 
-313 RAAKAAPAP
+313 AAPAP
-322 SAPPRR
+322 GLPD
-328 GGGGASTGTGT
+328 
-339 GTLAPPVTSDIS
+339 VS
-351 PLRVGHSDVAKLR
+351 PQRVGHSDVTKLR
-364 EAAQDARRW
+364 EAAEDARRW

-398 LLGSYSDEVG
+398 LLGSYTDEVG
-408 RALFGAAAELTR
+408 RALFGATAELTR

-468 RGFADEGVDLA
+468 RDFPDEGVDLA

-503 RAHAKANDA
+503 RAHAKAGDSA
-512 PAAGAALKAAEGWL
+512 AAGSALRAAEGWL
-526 ERSRD
+526 ERSRE
-531 GDADP
+531 GDPDP

-549 DAAECH
+549 DAAECYR
-555 LDLKAPRQVR
+555 DLKLPRQVR

-574 PTEEFVRSHGLRLVV
+574 PTEEYVRSHGLRLVV

-637 HEPRV
+637 DEPRV

-651 LLVAP
+651 LLVTP

>member
-90 PAPEVGLAFPRDVA
+90 PAPEVGLAFPRDVG

-122 AGSGGIWQSLAGSFS
+122 AGGGGIWQSLAGSFS

-148 LISPADPS
+148 LISPADASVARDSSAAEAAILGTQSAPTAQGAQSAPGAQRGASAGAAPGVPS
-156 VERDAN
+156 
-162 AARTAVLGPQGTTEG
+162 TEG
-177 ARTGAGAHGAPG
+177 APGAPG
-189 RAAGSSDVETTTESS
+189 
-204 TTAPAASSTEP
+204 APAL
-215 SPTPD
+215 
-220 TADGAAHGTPDA
+220 
-232 GGYSRVPAGPA
+232 
-243 ETPGSRRQS
+243 PG
-252 GPPAAA
+252 
-258 GARPAAGAQAADPP
+258 
-272 GPGTPAPGSPRT
+272 
-284 ASIPTQPGPQN
+284 QPGPDSM
-295 TSASGTAA
+295 T
-303 SASARAVRSD
+303 
-313 RAAKAAPAP
+313 
-322 SAPPRR
+322 
-328 GGGGASTGTGT
+328 
-339 GTLAPPVTSDIS
+339 DIS
-351 PLRVGHSDVAKLR
+351 PLRVGHSDVTKLR

-468 RGFADEGVDLA
+468 RGFADEGSTS
-479 QAAVERNRG
+479 RRPPSN
-488 LATARTMSFFRLVEA
+488 ATAGSPPP
-503 RAHAKANDA
+503 A
-512 PAAGAALKAAEGWL
+512 P
-526 ERSRD
+526 
-531 GDADP
+531 
-536 SWLGFYSYDRFAA
+536 
-549 DAAECH
+549 
-555 LDLKAPRQVR
+555 
-565 RFTEQALSR
+565 
-574 PTEEFVRSHGLRLVV
+574 
-589 SAVAE
+589 
-594 LESGNLDAACA
+594 
-605 AGTRAVEVAGR
+605 
-616 ISSARTT
+616 
-623 EYVRDLLH
+623 
-631 RLEPYG
+631 
-637 HEPRV
+637 
-642 AELRERARP
+642 
-651 LLVAP
+651 
-656 A
+656 

>member
-10 EKLGTVLALAGIS
+10 EKLGAVLALAGIS

-67 AAAIGAKLGRPVP
+67 AAAIGQKLGRPVP

-90 PAPEVGLAFPRDVA
+90 PAPEVGLAFPRDVGQ
-104 EAVRSATE
+104 AVRSATD

-122 AGSGGIWQSLAGSFS
+122 AGTGGIWQSLAGSFA

-148 LISPADPS
+148 LITPADSS
-156 VERDAN
+156 VEREAN
-162 AARTAVLGPQGTTEG
+162 SAEG
-177 ARTGAGAHGAPG
+177 A
-189 RAAGSSDVETTTESS
+189 
-204 TTAPAASSTEP
+204 
-215 SPTPD
+215 
-220 TADGAAHGTPDA
+220 
-232 GGYSRVPAGPA
+232 
-243 ETPGSRRQS
+243 
-252 GPPAAA
+252 
-258 GARPAAGAQAADPP
+258 
-272 GPGTPAPGSPRT
+272 
-284 ASIPTQPGPQN
+284 
-295 TSASGTAA
+295 
-303 SASARAVRSD
+303 
-313 RAAKAAPAP
+313 AAP
-322 SAPPRR
+322 
-328 GGGGASTGTGT
+328 
-339 GTLAPPVTSDIS
+339 IK
-351 PLRVGHSDVAKLR
+351 VGHSDVQKLR
-364 EAAQDARRW
+364 EAAEDARRW

-384 SMVPECLRVDAAPL
+384 SMVPECLRVEAAPL

-408 RALFGAAAELTR
+408 RALFGAGAELTR

-468 RGFADEGVDLA
+468 RGFGDEGVDLA
-479 QAAVERNRG
+479 QAALERNRG

-503 RAHAKANDA
+503 RAHARAGDA
-512 PAAGAALKAAEGWL
+512 HAAGAALKSSEGWL
-526 ERSRD
+526 ERSRE
-531 GDADP
+531 GDSDP
-536 SWLGFYSYDRFAA
+536 SWLGFYGYDRFAA
-549 DAAECH
+549 DAAECYR
-555 LDLKAPRQVR
+555 DLKAPRQVR
-565 RFTEQALSR
+565 RFTEQALSQ

-594 LESGNLDAACA
+594 LESGNLDAACEQ
-605 AGTRAVEVAGR
+605 GVRAVEVAGR

-623 EYVRDLLH
+623 EYVKDLLH

-637 HEPRV
+637 DEPRV
-642 AELRERARP
+642 VELRERARP
-651 LLVAP
+651 LLMAP

>member
-10 EKLGTVLALAGIS
+10 EKLGAVLALAGIS

-67 AAAIGAKLGRPVP
+67 AAAIGQKLGRPVP

-90 PAPEVGLAFPRDVA
+90 PAPEVGLAFPRDVGQ
-104 EAVRSATE
+104 AVKSATE

-122 AGSGGIWQSLAGSFS
+122 AGSGGIWQSLAGSFA

-148 LISPADPS
+148 LITPADSS
-156 VERDAN
+156 V
-162 AARTAVLGPQGTTEG
+162 AREASPGEG
-177 ARTGAGAHGAPG
+177 
-189 RAAGSSDVETTTESS
+189 S
-204 TTAPAASSTEP
+204 
-215 SPTPD
+215 
-220 TADGAAHGTPDA
+220 
-232 GGYSRVPAGPA
+232 
-243 ETPGSRRQS
+243 
-252 GPPAAA
+252 
-258 GARPAAGAQAADPP
+258 
-272 GPGTPAPGSPRT
+272 
-284 ASIPTQPGPQN
+284 
-295 TSASGTAA
+295 
-303 SASARAVRSD
+303 
-313 RAAKAAPAP
+313 AAP
-322 SAPPRR
+322 
-328 GGGGASTGTGT
+328 
-339 GTLAPPVTSDIS
+339 LK
-351 PLRVGHSDVAKLR
+351 VGHSDVQKLR
-364 EAAQDARRW
+364 EAAEDARRW

-384 SMVPECLRVDAAPL
+384 SMVPECLRVEAAPL

-468 RGFADEGVDLA
+468 RGFGDEGVDLA
-479 QAAVERNRG
+479 QAALERNRG

-503 RAHAKANDA
+503 RAHARAGDA
-512 PAAGAALKAAEGWL
+512 QAAGAALRAAESWL
-526 ERSRD
+526 ERARP
-531 GDADP
+531 GDHDP
-536 SWLGFYSYDRFAA
+536 TWLGFYSYDRFAA
-549 DAAECH
+549 DAAECYR
-555 LDLKAPRQVR
+555 DLKAPRQVR

-574 PTEEFVRSHGLRLVV
+574 PTEEYVRSHGLRLVV

-594 LESGNLDAACA
+594 LESGNLDAACEQ
-605 AGTRAVEVAGR
+605 GVRAVEVAGR

-623 EYVRDLLH
+623 EYVKDLLH

-637 HEPRV
+637 DEPRV
-642 AELRERARP
+642 VELRERARP
-651 LLVAP
+651 LLMAP

>member
-67 AAAIGAKLGRPVP
+67 AAAIGQKLGRPVP

-90 PAPEVGLAFPRDVA
+90 PAPEVGLAFPRDVGA
-104 EAVRSATE
+104 AVKSATE

-122 AGSGGIWQSLAGSFS
+122 TGGGIWQSLAGSFA

-148 LISPADPS
+148 LITPADSS
-156 VERDAN
+156 VARDA
-162 AARTAVLGPQGTTEG
+162 Q
-177 ARTGAGAHGAPG
+177 
-189 RAAGSSDVETTTESS
+189 
-204 TTAPAASSTEP
+204 
-215 SPTPD
+215 
-220 TADGAAHGTPDA
+220 
-232 GGYSRVPAGPA
+232 
-243 ETPGSRRQS
+243 
-252 GPPAAA
+252 PPE
-258 GARPAAGAQAADPP
+258 
-272 GPGTPAPGSPRT
+272 
-284 ASIPTQPGPQN
+284 
-295 TSASGTAA
+295 
-303 SASARAVRSD
+303 
-313 RAAKAAPAP
+313 
-322 SAPPRR
+322 
-328 GGGGASTGTGT
+328 GGGDNT
-339 GTLAPPVTSDIS
+339 PQK
-351 PLRVGHSDVAKLR
+351 VGHSDVQKLR
-364 EAAQDARRW
+364 EAAEDARRW

-384 SMVPECLRVDAAPL
+384 SMVPECLRVEAAPL
-398 LLGSYSDEVG
+398 LLGAYSDDVG
-408 RALFGAAAELTR
+408 RALFGASAELTR

-468 RGFADEGVDLA
+468 RGFGDEGVDLA
-479 QAAVERNRG
+479 QAALERNRG

-503 RAHAKANDA
+503 RAHARAGDA
-512 PAAGAALKAAEGWL
+512 HAAGAALRAAEGWL
-526 ERSRD
+526 ERARD
-531 GDADP
+531 GDHDP

-549 DAAECH
+549 DAAECYR
-555 LDLKAPRQVR
+555 DLKAPRQVR
-565 RFTEQALSR
+565 RFTEQALSK

-594 LESGNLDAACA
+594 LESGNLDAACEQ
-605 AGTRAVEVAGR
+605 GTRALEVAGR

-623 EYVRDLLH
+623 EYVKDLLH

-637 HEPRV
+637 DEPRV
-642 AELRERARP
+642 VELRERARP
-651 LLVAP
+651 LLMAP

>member
-10 EKLGTVLALAGIS
+10 EKLGAVLALAGIS

-67 AAAIGAKLGRPVP
+67 AAAIGQKLGRPVP

-90 PAPEVGLAFPRDVA
+90 PAPEVGLAFPRDVGQ
-104 EAVRSATE
+104 AVRSATE

-122 AGSGGIWQSLAGSFS
+122 AGSGGIWQSLAGSFA

-148 LISPADPS
+148 LITPADSS
-156 VERDAN
+156 V
-162 AARTAVLGPQGTTEG
+162 AREVNHSEDS
-177 ARTGAGAHGAPG
+177 GAPL
-189 RAAGSSDVETTTESS
+189 
-204 TTAPAASSTEP
+204 
-215 SPTPD
+215 
-220 TADGAAHGTPDA
+220 
-232 GGYSRVPAGPA
+232 
-243 ETPGSRRQS
+243 
-252 GPPAAA
+252 
-258 GARPAAGAQAADPP
+258 
-272 GPGTPAPGSPRT
+272 
-284 ASIPTQPGPQN
+284 
-295 TSASGTAA
+295 
-303 SASARAVRSD
+303 
-313 RAAKAAPAP
+313 K
-322 SAPPRR
+322 
-328 GGGGASTGTGT
+328 
-339 GTLAPPVTSDIS
+339 
-351 PLRVGHSDVAKLR
+351 VGHSDVQKLR
-364 EAAQDARRW
+364 EAAEDARRW

-384 SMVPECLRVDAAPL
+384 SMVPECLRVEAAPL

-408 RALFGAAAELTR
+408 RALFGASAELTR

-468 RGFADEGVDLA
+468 RGFGDEGVDLA
-479 QAAVERNRG
+479 QAALERNRG

-503 RAHAKANDA
+503 RAHARAGDA
-512 PAAGAALKAAEGWL
+512 HAAGAALRAAEGWL
-526 ERSRD
+526 ERARD
-531 GDADP
+531 GDQDP

-549 DAAECH
+549 DAAECYR
-555 LDLKAPRQVR
+555 DLKAPRQVR
-565 RFTEQALSR
+565 RFTEQALSQ

-594 LESGNLDAACA
+594 LESGNLDAACEQ
-605 AGTRAVEVAGR
+605 GVRAVEVAGR

-623 EYVRDLLH
+623 EYVKDLLH

-637 HEPRV
+637 DEPRV
-642 AELRERARP
+642 VELRERARP
-651 LLVAP
+651 LLMAP

>member
-67 AAAIGAKLGRPVP
+67 AAAIGQKLGRPVP

-90 PAPEVGLAFPRDVA
+90 PAPEVGLAFPRDVG
-104 EAVRSATE
+104 EAVRSATD

-122 AGSGGIWQSLAGSFS
+122 AGGGIWQSLAGSFA
-137 VSAYATPASRW
+137 VSAYATPTSRW
-148 LISPADPS
+148 LITPADPS
-156 VERDAN
+156 VEREAPRP
-162 AARTAVLGPQGTTEG
+162 A
-177 ARTGAGAHGAPG
+177 GAGLASGAGGAPG
-189 RAAGSSDVETTTESS
+189 T
-204 TTAPAASSTEP
+204 
-215 SPTPD
+215 
-220 TADGAAHGTPDA
+220 A
-232 GGYSRVPAGPA
+232 GGA
-243 ETPGSRRQS
+243 
-252 GPPAAA
+252 AAA
-258 GARPAAGAQAADPP
+258 GEH
-272 GPGTPAPGSPRT
+272 
-284 ASIPTQPGPQN
+284 
-295 TSASGTAA
+295 
-303 SASARAVRSD
+303 V
-313 RAAKAAPAP
+313 
-322 SAPPRR
+322 
-328 GGGGASTGTGT
+328 
-339 GTLAPPVTSDIS
+339 
-351 PLRVGHSDVAKLR
+351 RVGHSDVAKLR
-364 EAAQDARRW
+364 EAAEDARRW

-398 LLGSYSDEVG
+398 LLASYSDEVG
-408 RALFGAAAELTR
+408 RALFGATAELTR

-479 QAAVERNRG
+479 QAALERNRG

-503 RAHAKANDA
+503 RAHAKAGDGV
-512 PAAGAALKAAEGWL
+512 AAAAALKSAEGWL
-526 ERSRD
+526 ERSREGD
-531 GDADP
+531 GDP
-536 SWLGFYSYDRFAA
+536 SWLGFYSYDRFCA
-549 DAAECH
+549 DAAECYS
-555 LDLKAPRQVR
+555 DLKAPREVR

-642 AELRERARP
+642 MELRERARP

>member
-67 AAAIGAKLGRPVP
+67 AAAIGQKLGRPVP

-90 PAPEVGLAFPRDVA
+90 PAPEVGLAFPRDVGQ
-104 EAVRSATE
+104 AVKSATE

-122 AGSGGIWQSLAGSFS
+122 AGSGGIWQSLAGSFA

-148 LISPADPS
+148 LITPADSS
-156 VERDAN
+156 VARD
-162 AARTAVLGPQGTTEG
+162 VDPGEG
-177 ARTGAGAHGAPG
+177 SGAPL
-189 RAAGSSDVETTTESS
+189 
-204 TTAPAASSTEP
+204 
-215 SPTPD
+215 
-220 TADGAAHGTPDA
+220 
-232 GGYSRVPAGPA
+232 
-243 ETPGSRRQS
+243 
-252 GPPAAA
+252 
-258 GARPAAGAQAADPP
+258 
-272 GPGTPAPGSPRT
+272 
-284 ASIPTQPGPQN
+284 
-295 TSASGTAA
+295 
-303 SASARAVRSD
+303 
-313 RAAKAAPAP
+313 K
-322 SAPPRR
+322 
-328 GGGGASTGTGT
+328 
-339 GTLAPPVTSDIS
+339 
-351 PLRVGHSDVAKLR
+351 VGHSDVQKLR
-364 EAAQDARRW
+364 EAAEDARRW

-384 SMVPECLRVDAAPL
+384 SMVPECLRVEAAPL

-408 RALFGAAAELTR
+408 RALFGASAELTR

-468 RGFADEGVDLA
+468 RGFGDEGVDLA
-479 QAAVERNRG
+479 QAALERNRG

-503 RAHAKANDA
+503 RAHARAGDA
-512 PAAGAALKAAEGWL
+512 QAAGGALKAAESWL
-526 ERSRD
+526 ERARP
-531 GDADP
+531 GDNDP

-549 DAAECH
+549 DAAECYR
-555 LDLKAPRQVR
+555 DLKAPRQVR
-565 RFTEQALSR
+565 RFTEQALSK

-594 LESGNLDAACA
+594 LESGNLDAACEQ
-605 AGTRAVEVAGR
+605 GVRAVEVAGR

-623 EYVRDLLH
+623 EYVKDLLH
-631 RLEPYG
+631 RPEPYG
-637 HEPRV
+637 DEPRV
-642 AELRERARP
+642 VELRERARP
-651 LLVAP
+651 LLMAP

>member
-50 RWVSK
+50 RWVAK

-104 EAVRSATE
+104 EAVRSATD

-122 AGSGGIWQSLAGSFS
+122 GGGGIWQSLAGSFT

-148 LISPADPS
+148 LITPADPS
-156 VERDAN
+156 VARDPT
-162 AARTAVLGPQGTTEG
+162 AAQAVILGPE
-177 ARTGAGAHGAPG
+177 GAPG
-189 RAAGSSDVETTTESS
+189 AQG
-204 TTAPAASSTEP
+204 
-215 SPTPD
+215 
-220 TADGAAHGTPDA
+220 GAK
-232 GGYSRVPAGPA
+232 GGVKGGVPV
-243 ETPGSRRQS
+243 
-252 GPPAAA
+252 
-258 GARPAAGAQAADPP
+258 
-272 GPGTPAPGSPRT
+272 
-284 ASIPTQPGPQN
+284 QPGPD
-295 TSASGTAA
+295 T
-303 SASARAVRSD
+303 V
-313 RAAKAAPAP
+313 
-322 SAPPRR
+322 
-328 GGGGASTGTGT
+328 GGGTVDGP
-339 GTLAPPVTSDIS
+339 L
-351 PLRVGHSDVAKLR
+351 LRVGHSDVTKLR

-408 RALFGAAAELTR
+408 RALFGASAELTR

-503 RAHAKANDA
+503 RAHAKAGDA
-512 PAAGAALKAAEGWL
+512 PAAGAALRAAESWL
-526 ERSRD
+526 ERSRT
-531 GDADP
+531 GDSDP
-536 SWLGFYSYDRFAA
+536 AWLGFYSYDRFAA
-549 DAAECH
+549 DAAECYR
-555 LDLKAPRQVR
+555 DLKAPRQVR
-565 RFTEQALSR
+565 RFTEQALSK
-574 PTEEFVRSHGLRLVV
+574 PTDEFVRSHGLRLVV

-616 ISSARTT
+616 ISSARTN

-637 HEPRV
+637 DEPRV

-656 A
+656 V

>member
-67 AAAIGAKLGRPVP
+67 AAAIGQKLGRPVP

-90 PAPEVGLAFPRDVA
+90 PAPEVGLAFPRDVGA
-104 EAVRSATE
+104 AVKSATE

-122 AGSGGIWQSLAGSFS
+122 AGGGGIWQSLAGSFA

-148 LISPADPS
+148 LITPADSS
-156 VERDAN
+156 VARDVILDEPRELGHPDESAN
-162 AARTAVLGPQGTTEG
+162 
-177 ARTGAGAHGAPG
+177 
-189 RAAGSSDVETTTESS
+189 
-204 TTAPAASSTEP
+204 
-215 SPTPD
+215 
-220 TADGAAHGTPDA
+220 
-232 GGYSRVPAGPA
+232 
-243 ETPGSRRQS
+243 S
-252 GPPAAA
+252 G
-258 GARPAAGAQAADPP
+258 
-272 GPGTPAPGSPRT
+272 
-284 ASIPTQPGPQN
+284 QPM
-295 TSASGTAA
+295 
-303 SASARAVRSD
+303 
-313 RAAKAAPAP
+313 K
-322 SAPPRR
+322 
-328 GGGGASTGTGT
+328 
-339 GTLAPPVTSDIS
+339 
-351 PLRVGHSDVAKLR
+351 VGHSDVVKLR
-364 EAAQDARRW
+364 EAAEDARRW

-384 SMVPECLRVDAAPL
+384 SMVPECLRVEAAPL

-408 RALFGAAAELTR
+408 RSLFGASAELTR

-468 RGFADEGVDLA
+468 RGFGDEGVDLA
-479 QAAVERNRG
+479 QAALERNRG

-503 RAHAKANDA
+503 RAHARANDA
-512 PAAGAALKAAEGWL
+512 QAAGAALRAAEGWL
-526 ERSRD
+526 ERARD
-531 GDADP
+531 GDNDP
-536 SWLGFYSYDRFAA
+536 SWLGFYGYDRFAA
-549 DAAECH
+549 DAAECYR
-555 LDLKAPRQVR
+555 DLKAPRQVR

-574 PTEEFVRSHGLRLVV
+574 PTEEYVRSHGLRLVV

-594 LESGNLDAACA
+594 LESGNLDAACEQ
-605 AGTRAVEVAGR
+605 GTRALEVAGR

-623 EYVRDLLH
+623 EYVKDLLH

-637 HEPRV
+637 DEPRV
-642 AELRERARP
+642 VELRERARP

>member
-10 EKLGTVLALAGIS
+10 DKLGTVLALAGIS

-67 AAAIGAKLGRPVP
+67 AAAIGQKLGRPVP

-90 PAPEVGLAFPRDVA
+90 PAPEVGLAFPRDVG
-104 EAVRSATE
+104 EAVKTATE

-122 AGSGGIWQSLAGSFS
+122 AGGGIWQSLAGSFA

-148 LISPADPS
+148 LITPADPS
-156 VERDAN
+156 VERDVGRARDGER
-162 AARTAVLGPQGTTEG
+162 AAGGGPQGGPPEG
-177 ARTGAGAHGAPG
+177 TGAADEGLD
-189 RAAGSSDVETTTESS
+189 GSEGHV
-204 TTAPAASSTEP
+204 
-215 SPTPD
+215 
-220 TADGAAHGTPDA
+220 
-232 GGYSRVPAGPA
+232 
-243 ETPGSRRQS
+243 
-252 GPPAAA
+252 
-258 GARPAAGAQAADPP
+258 
-272 GPGTPAPGSPRT
+272 
-284 ASIPTQPGPQN
+284 
-295 TSASGTAA
+295 
-303 SASARAVRSD
+303 
-313 RAAKAAPAP
+313 
-322 SAPPRR
+322 
-328 GGGGASTGTGT
+328 
-339 GTLAPPVTSDIS
+339 
-351 PLRVGHSDVAKLR
+351 RVGHADVTKLR
-364 EAAQDARRW
+364 EAAEDARRW

-408 RALFGAAAELTR
+408 RALFGATAELTR

-503 RAHAKANDA
+503 RAHAKASDA
-512 PAAGAALKAAEGWL
+512 TAAGAALRAAESWL
-526 ERSRD
+526 ERARP
-531 GDADP
+531 GDTDP

-549 DAAECH
+549 DAAECYR
-555 LDLKAPRQVR
+555 DLKAPRQVR

-574 PTEEFVRSHGLRLVV
+574 PTDEFVRSHGLRLVV

-637 HEPRV
+637 DEPRV

-651 LLVAP
+651 LLMAP

>member
-10 EKLGTVLALAGIS
+10 DKLGTVLALAGIS

-90 PAPEVGLAFPRDVA
+90 PAPEVGLAFPRDVG

-156 VERDAN
+156 V
-162 AARTAVLGPQGTTEG
+162 ARASTTAVAAILGTHSGTRSAEG
-177 ARTGAGAHGAPG
+177 ASGAHGT
-189 RAAGSSDVETTTESS
+189 SHT
-204 TTAPAASSTEP
+204 P
-215 SPTPD
+215 SPPLPP
-220 TADGAAHGTPDA
+220 GAAL
-232 GGYSRVPAGPA
+232 PAGAALP
-243 ETPGSRRQS
+243 PGAALRSGAQGQQS
-252 GPPAAA
+252 GPGSAPTS
-258 GARPAAGAQAADPP
+258 GASG
-272 GPGTPAPGSPRT
+272 RT
-284 ASIPTQPGPQN
+284 AGTAVGHHAPTGSGASLLSGHSLSIPVQPGPD
-295 TSASGTAA
+295 SAH
-303 SASARAVRSD
+303 AV
-313 RAAKAAPAP
+313 
-322 SAPPRR
+322 
-328 GGGGASTGTGT
+328 
-339 GTLAPPVTSDIS
+339 S
-351 PLRVGHSDVAKLR
+351 PLRVGHSDVSKLR

-512 PAAGAALKAAEGWL
+512 PAAGSALKASEGWL

-555 LDLKAPRQVR
+555 LDLNAPRQVR

-637 HEPRV
+637 DEPRV
-642 AELRERARP
+642 VELRERARP

>member
-10 EKLGTVLALAGIS
+10 EKLGAVLALAGIS

-67 AAAIGAKLGRPVP
+67 AAAIGQKLGRPVP

-90 PAPEVGLAFPRDVA
+90 PAPEVGLAFPRDVGQ
-104 EAVRSATE
+104 AVRSATE

-122 AGSGGIWQSLAGSFS
+122 AGSGGIWQSLAGSFA

-148 LISPADPS
+148 LITPADSS
-156 VERDAN
+156 V
-162 AARTAVLGPQGTTEG
+162 AREVNSAE
-177 ARTGAGAHGAPG
+177 ASGAPL
-189 RAAGSSDVETTTESS
+189 
-204 TTAPAASSTEP
+204 
-215 SPTPD
+215 
-220 TADGAAHGTPDA
+220 
-232 GGYSRVPAGPA
+232 
-243 ETPGSRRQS
+243 
-252 GPPAAA
+252 
-258 GARPAAGAQAADPP
+258 
-272 GPGTPAPGSPRT
+272 
-284 ASIPTQPGPQN
+284 
-295 TSASGTAA
+295 
-303 SASARAVRSD
+303 
-313 RAAKAAPAP
+313 K
-322 SAPPRR
+322 
-328 GGGGASTGTGT
+328 
-339 GTLAPPVTSDIS
+339 
-351 PLRVGHSDVAKLR
+351 VGHSDVRKLR
-364 EAAQDARRW
+364 GAAEDARRW

-384 SMVPECLRVDAAPL
+384 SMVPECLRVEAAPL
-398 LLGSYSDEVG
+398 VLGAYSYEVG
-408 RALFGAAAELTR
+408 RALFGASAELTR
-420 LAGWMAFDTGQQEA
+420 LAGWIAFDTGQQEA

-468 RGFADEGVDLA
+468 RGFGDEGVDLA
-479 QAAVERNRG
+479 QAALERNRG

-503 RAHAKANDA
+503 RAHARAGDA
-512 PAAGAALKAAEGWL
+512 QAAGAALKAAESWL
-526 ERSRD
+526 ERARD
-531 GDADP
+531 GDHDP
-536 SWLGFYSYDRFAA
+536 TWLGFYSYDRFAA
-549 DAAECH
+549 DAAECYR
-555 LDLKAPRQVR
+555 DLKAPRQVR
-565 RFTEQALSR
+565 RFTEQALSQ

-605 AGTRAVEVAGR
+605 QGVRAVEVAGR

-623 EYVRDLLH
+623 EYVKDLLH

-637 HEPRV
+637 DEPRV
-642 AELRERARP
+642 VELRERARP
-651 LLVAP
+651 LLMTP

>member
-1 MSREQRGPN
+1 MSRELRGPN

-90 PAPEVGLAFPRDVA
+90 PAPEVGLAFPRDVG
-104 EAVRSATE
+104 EAVKSATE

-122 AGSGGIWQSLAGSFS
+122 AGGGGIWQSLAGSFS

-148 LISPADPS
+148 LITPADSS
-156 VERDAN
+156 VARGTDA
-162 AARTAVLGPQGTTEG
+162 
-177 ARTGAGAHGAPG
+177 
-189 RAAGSSDVETTTESS
+189 ES
-204 TTAPAASSTEP
+204 
-215 SPTPD
+215 
-220 TADGAAHGTPDA
+220 AD
-232 GGYSRVPAGPA
+232 
-243 ETPGSRRQS
+243 
-252 GPPAAA
+252 
-258 GARPAAGAQAADPP
+258 
-272 GPGTPAPGSPRT
+272 
-284 ASIPTQPGPQN
+284 
-295 TSASGTAA
+295 ASG
-303 SASARAVRSD
+303 
-313 RAAKAAPAP
+313 
-322 SAPPRR
+322 
-328 GGGGASTGTGT
+328 GG
-339 GTLAPPVTSDIS
+339 
-351 PLRVGHSDVAKLR
+351 PLKVGHSDVGKLR
-364 EAAQDARRW
+364 EAAEDARRW

-398 LLGSYSDEVG
+398 LLGTYSDEVG
-408 RALFGAAAELTR
+408 RALFGATAELTR

-526 ERSRD
+526 ERSRE
-531 GDADP
+531 GDSDP
-536 SWLGFYSYDRFAA
+536 KWLGFYGYDRFAA
-549 DAAECH
+549 DAAECYR
-555 LDLKAPRQVR
+555 DLKAPKQVQ
-565 RFTEQALSR
+565 RFTEKALSR

-594 LESGNLDAACA
+594 LESGNLDAACE
-605 AGTRAVEVAGR
+605 AGVRAVEVAGR

-637 HEPRV
+637 DEPRV

>member
-10 EKLGTVLALAGIS
+10 EKLGAVLALAGIS

-67 AAAIGAKLGRPVP
+67 AAAIGQKLGRPVP

-90 PAPEVGLAFPRDVA
+90 PAPEVGLAFPRDVGQ
-104 EAVRSATE
+104 AVRSATD

-122 AGSGGIWQSLAGSFS
+122 AGSGGIWQSLAGSFA

-148 LISPADPS
+148 LITPADSS
-156 VERDAN
+156 VARDAN
-162 AARTAVLGPQGTTEG
+162 PSEG
-177 ARTGAGAHGAPG
+177 SGAPL
-189 RAAGSSDVETTTESS
+189 
-204 TTAPAASSTEP
+204 
-215 SPTPD
+215 
-220 TADGAAHGTPDA
+220 
-232 GGYSRVPAGPA
+232 
-243 ETPGSRRQS
+243 
-252 GPPAAA
+252 
-258 GARPAAGAQAADPP
+258 
-272 GPGTPAPGSPRT
+272 
-284 ASIPTQPGPQN
+284 
-295 TSASGTAA
+295 
-303 SASARAVRSD
+303 
-313 RAAKAAPAP
+313 K
-322 SAPPRR
+322 
-328 GGGGASTGTGT
+328 
-339 GTLAPPVTSDIS
+339 
-351 PLRVGHSDVAKLR
+351 VGHSDVLKLR
-364 EAAQDARRW
+364 EAAEDARRW

-384 SMVPECLRVDAAPL
+384 SMVPECLRVEAAPL

-408 RALFGAAAELTR
+408 RALFGASAELTR

-468 RGFADEGVDLA
+468 RGFGDEGVDLA
-479 QAAVERNRG
+479 QAALERNRG

-503 RAHAKANDA
+503 RAHARASDA
-512 PAAGAALKAAEGWL
+512 HAAGAALRSSESWL
-526 ERSRD
+526 ERARD
-531 GDADP
+531 GDGDP
-536 SWLGFYSYDRFAA
+536 SWLGFYGYDRFAA
-549 DAAECH
+549 DAAECYR
-555 LDLKAPRQVR
+555 DLKAPRQVR
-565 RFTEQALSR
+565 RFTEQALSK

-594 LESGNLDAACA
+594 LESGNLDAACEQ
-605 AGTRAVEVAGR
+605 GVRAVEVAGR

-623 EYVRDLLH
+623 EYVKDLLH

-637 HEPRV
+637 DEPRV
-642 AELRERARP
+642 VELRERARP
-651 LLVAP
+651 LLMTP